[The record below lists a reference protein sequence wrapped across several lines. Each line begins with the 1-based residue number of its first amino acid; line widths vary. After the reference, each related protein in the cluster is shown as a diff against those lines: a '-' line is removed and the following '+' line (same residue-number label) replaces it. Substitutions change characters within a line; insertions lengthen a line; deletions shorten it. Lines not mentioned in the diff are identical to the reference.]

1 MATATQATNASAN
14 AATLPQ
20 GSINM
25 PGVLVWFVAW
35 GMVLGVLY
43 SISKTRWGH
52 TITYYV
58 LWLSVVLVLVMHG
71 GEISSILSL
80 GNITQGQS

>member
-1 MATATQATNASAN
+1 MAAATQTATTQAAV
-14 AATLPQ
+14 ATLPQ

-43 SISKTRWGH
+43 GISRTRAGH

-58 LWLSVVLVLVMHG
+58 LWLSVVLVLVSHG
-71 GEISSILSL
+71 GEISSILAQ